1 MCCASYYR
9 MAVMVE
15 GYVRGRKVT
24 YDLVKFNQLLI
35 DALVGKGVLSKEDVA
50 GFYEKS
56 R

>member
-1 MCCASYYR
+1 

-15 GYVRGRKVT
+15 GHVHGKKVT

-50 GFYEKS
+50 GLYAKP